1 MSKKMK
7 ILIIEDEE
15 ILRFSFKSFLSKE
28 GYDVQTAA
36 NYDSAFQ
43 ILSEFAPDLIIA
55 DIILGKHTG
64 IDVLRDVKKMEIQAP
79 VVMITGKPSI
89 RTASEAVRLGAYDY
103 LSKPVE
109 KEDLLK
115 VAKQALRYK
124 AILDEKNSI
133 ETEKEKYRSDLE
145 AIFGSVQEGIIT
157 VDSQMKV
164 MKANAAFEQ
173 ICGMTHQEIV
183 GKQFDDLPKSCLQ
196 RCRKILEQVLRTQKK
211 TEAVCLE
218 CMHNDR
224 NGQVVVLTSSPLWDT
239 NNKYAGAVL
248 VIRDI
253 TREHDL
259 QRKIAEQYQF
269 QEIIGKSKKMKELYS
284 LLDNLADSTTTVLIT
299 GESGTG
305 KELVANALHRG
316 GARDQKPFV
325 KVNCS
330 ALSDYLLES
339 EMFGHVKGAFTGALK
354 DKLGRF
360 EMADGGSILLD
371 EIGDISPRIQH
382 KLLRVLQEK
391 EFERVGDSATI
402 KVDVR
407 IMASTNRNLKEMV
420 RLGKFREDLYY
431 RLNVI
436 EVKLPSLR
444 ERIDDIPLLAD
455 HFCNIFNRRF
465 NKDIEGVSGEVYKL
479 FSSYYWPGNVREL
492 ENALEH
498 AFVLC
503 RDHVIMVMH
512 IPSEIQAFHG
522 SPKSAIKKDSVT
534 DAKNIIRALEKTG
547 GNKAKAARLLGISRR
562 TIYRKLSQS

>member
-7 ILIIEDEE
+7 ILIVEDEE
-15 ILRFSFKSFLSKE
+15 ILRFSFKSFLLKE
-28 GYDVQTAA
+28 GYEVQTAET
-36 NYDSAFQ
+36 YHSAFQ
-43 ILSEFAPDLIIA
+43 IMSEFVPDLIIA

-64 IDVLRDVKKMEIQAP
+64 IDILRDVKKMELQAP

-89 RTASEAVRLGAYDY
+89 ETASEAVRLGAYDY

-124 AILDEKNSI
+124 TILAEKDKI
-133 ETEKEKYRSDLE
+133 AAEKEKYRSDLE
-145 AIFGSVQEGIIT
+145 TIFGSVQEGIVT

-164 MKANAAFEQ
+164 MKTNAAFER
-173 ICGMTHQEIV
+173 ICGISDQEIA
-183 GKQFDDLPKSCLQ
+183 GKHFDDIPKNCLRQ
-196 RCRKILEQVLRTQKK
+196 CRKFLEEVLQTQKK
-211 TEAVCLE
+211 TEAVRLE

-224 NGQVVVLTSSPLWDT
+224 NRQVVVLTTSPLWDS

-253 TREHDL
+253 TREYDL
-259 QRKIAEQYQF
+259 ERKIAEQYQF
-269 QEIIGKSKKMKELYS
+269 QEIIGKSKKMKELYA
-284 LLDNLADSTTTVLIT
+284 LLEDLTESSTTVLIT

-316 GARDQKPFV
+316 GARAQKPFV

-330 ALSDYLLES
+330 ALSDFLLES
-339 EMFGHVKGAFTGALK
+339 ELFGHVKGAFTGALK

-391 EFERVGDSATI
+391 EFERVGDSVSV

-407 IMASTNRNLKEMV
+407 IMTSTNRNLKEMV
-420 RLGKFREDLYY
+420 RLENFREDLYY
-431 RLNVI
+431 RLKVI

-444 ERIDDIPLLAD
+444 ERLDDIPLLVD

-465 NKDIEGVSGEVYKL
+465 NKDIEGVSEEVYKL
-479 FSSYYWPGNVREL
+479 FSNYFWPGNVREL

-503 RDHVIMVMH
+503 RDQVIMVEH
-512 IPSEIQAFHG
+512 ISKIC
-522 SPKSAIKKDSVT
+522 
-534 DAKNIIRALEKTG
+534 
-547 GNKAKAARLLGISRR
+547 
-562 TIYRKLSQS
+562 Y